1 MNRFPLLLL
10 ATLVTLLAAA
20 CSQNEAPLQ
29 QVSLLEVYP
38 VDGAVD
44 VPVDVQIV
52 ARFDGALDGTGLL
65 DQVSLHLADANVA
78 GTLAYD
84 ATQFALT
91 FTPAQALAA
100 ATTYSVTLAGT
111 VKAVQGASLGEDTV
125 WSFTTAA
132 SEDEGTGPGDDGTD
146 QGDDGSGPSDE
157 PVDTDG
163 DGIPDSEDPDI
174 DGDGI
179 PNGGDFDPLDPDVDD
194 DGVTDGDQV
203 DSIDGVLAID
213 PAPGTYS
220 TNRTHVTITLDRAID
235 VSTLEWDST
244 VVVYNLPDGNQV
256 VEGKTPSNGPIA
268 GMLSYDEATHALTFT
283 FDEPLKKAPPKF
295 WVFLELDVLDMDGTP
310 FQISTRWLYKVD
322 PSS

>member
-1 MNRFPLLLL
+1 MKRFPLLVL

-38 VDGAVD
+38 ADGAVD
-44 VPVDVQIV
+44 VAVDVQIV

-65 DQVSLHLADANVA
+65 DQVSLHLADANIA

-84 ATQFALT
+84 DAEYTLT
-91 FTPAQALAA
+91 FTPADALAP

-111 VKAVQGASLGEDTV
+111 VKALQGASLGEETV

-132 SEDEGTGPGDDGTD
+132 YEDEGTGPGDDGTD
-146 QGDDGSGPSDE
+146 PAEE
-157 PVDTDG
+157 PTDTDG

-179 PNGGDFDPLDPDVDD
+179 PNEGDYDPYDPDVDD

-203 DSIDGVLAID
+203 DSIDGIVAID

-235 VSTLEWDST
+235 PSTLEWDTT

-256 VEGKTPSNGPIA
+256 VEGKTPSNGSIA
-268 GMLSYDEATHALTFT
+268 GTLSYDAATHALTFT
-283 FDEPLKKAPPKF
+283 FDEPLKKAP
-295 WVFLELDVLDMDGTP
+295 
-310 FQISTRWLYKVD
+310 
-322 PSS
+322 